1 MKTKKYHA
9 TDVLV
14 ADATREQVAQQE
26 IDSFLKALYSYP
38 DRFANQPDLS
48 FQQYLLS
55 LPSPSHAPSRNK

>member
-9 TDVLV
+9 TDVQPPKG
-14 ADATREQVAQQE
+14 TSQQE
-26 IDSFLKALYSYP
+26 IDSFLRALYSYP

-55 LPSPSHAPSRNK
+55 IPSPPDVHSRNK

>member
-1 MKTKKYHA
+1 MKTKKYHG
-9 TDVLV
+9 TDVQHPQGT
-14 ADATREQVAQQE
+14 AQQQE

-55 LPSPSHAPSRNK
+55 MPSLPLAPSRNK

>member
-9 TDVLV
+9 TDVQHPRG
-14 ADATREQVAQQE
+14 TSQQHE

-55 LPSPSHAPSRNK
+55 IPSQTDLPSRDK

>member
-1 MKTKKYHA
+1 MKTKKYHG
-9 TDVLV
+9 TDVQHPKE
-14 ADATREQVAQQE
+14 TSQQQE

-55 LPSPSHAPSRNK
+55 MPSPPHAPSRNK

>member
-1 MKTKKYHA
+1 MKTKKYHG
-9 TDVLV
+9 TDVQPPEE
-14 ADATREQVAQQE
+14 TSQQE

>member
-9 TDVLV
+9 TDVQQ
-14 ADATREQVAQQE
+14 AKGTSPQQE

-38 DRFANQPDLS
+38 DRFAHQPDLS

-55 LPSPSHAPSRNK
+55 IPSPPDAPSRDK

>member
-9 TDVLV
+9 TD
-14 ADATREQVAQQE
+14 AQHSKGTSQQQE
-26 IDSFLKALYSYP
+26 IDSFLRALYSYP

-55 LPSPSHAPSRNK
+55 IPSPPDVHSRNK